1 MFNSIR
7 GIITG
12 KSADTVYILTG
23 GIEWDISV
31 PAKDIEKIPPPGEEG
46 RVYTW
51 LYHKEDQMRL
61 YGFADEAG
69 RNTFLEL
76 IKVEGIGPRGGI
88 KIMGGIG
95 REELEQALEAEDLVR
110 LEQVP
115 GLGKK
120 TAQKMILSLKGKLAR
135 LQQPAASVPY
145 GDLVKALEEMGYD
158 RRQASAALE
167 KAVAGVDSGLS
178 GAQKEQAVFREA
190 ILSLGGGTSGL

>member
-12 KSADTVYILTG
+12 KSADTVYLLTG
-23 GIEWDISV
+23 GIEWDITV
-31 PAKDIEKIPPPGEEG
+31 PAKDIERLPSPGEEG
-46 RVYTW
+46 KVYTW

-95 REELEQALEAEDLVR
+95 REELEQALETEDLAR

-120 TAQKMILSLKGKLAR
+120 TAQKMLLALKGKLTR
-135 LQQPAASVPY
+135 IPQPGSAGPY
-145 GDLVKALEEMGYD
+145 SDLVKALEDMGYD
-158 RRQASAALE
+158 RRSAAAALE
-167 KAVAGVDSGLS
+167 KAAASADPGLS
-178 GAQKEQAVFREA
+178 RSEKEQVVFREA
-190 ILSLGGGTSGL
+190 ILSLGGQ

>member
-12 KSADTVYILTG
+12 KSSDTVYILTG

-31 PAKDIEKIPPPGEEG
+31 PAKDIERLPPPGTEG
-46 RVYTW
+46 KVYTW
-51 LYHKEDQMRL
+51 LYHKEDQMKL

-76 IKVEGIGPRGGI
+76 IKVDGIGPRGGI

-95 REELEQALEAEDLVR
+95 REDLEQALEAEDLAR
-110 LEQVP
+110 LERVP

-120 TAQKMILSLKGKLAR
+120 TAQKMILSLRGKLTS
-135 LQQPAASVPY
+135 LPQPGTACPY

-158 RRQASAALE
+158 RRAAVAALE
-167 KAVAGVDSGLS
+167 KAAAEAAPGLS
-178 GAQKEQAVFREA
+178 GDQKEQHIFREA
-190 ILSLGGGTSGL
+190 ILNLGGQ

>member
-7 GIITG
+7 GLITG
-12 KSADTVYILTG
+12 KSSDTVYILTG

-31 PAKDIEKIPPPGEEG
+31 PAKDIEKLPPPGGEG

-51 LYHKEDQMRL
+51 LYHKDDQMRL

-69 RNTFLEL
+69 RTTFLEL

-88 KIMGGIG
+88 KIMGNID
-95 REELEQALEAEDLVR
+95 REELERALEAEDLVR

-120 TAQKMILSLKGKLAR
+120 TAQKMILSLKGKLTR
-135 LQQPAASVPY
+135 LPQPASGPY

-158 RRQASAALE
+158 RRQAAAAME
-167 KAVAGVDSGLS
+167 KAAAGAYPGLS

-190 ILSLGGGTSGL
+190 ILSLGGQSGA

>member
-12 KSADTVYILTG
+12 KSSDSVYILTG

-31 PAKDIEKIPPPGEEG
+31 PAKDIEKLPPPGAEG

-51 LYHKEDQMRL
+51 LYHKEDQMKL

-76 IKVEGIGPRGGI
+76 IKVDGIGPRGGI

-95 REELEQALEAEDLVR
+95 REDLEQALEAEDLAR
-110 LEQVP
+110 LERVP

-120 TAQKMILSLKGKLAR
+120 TAQKMILSLKGKLASPP
-135 LQQPAASVPY
+135 QPGTAGPY

-158 RRQASAALE
+158 RRAAAAALE
-167 KAVAGVDSGLS
+167 KAAAGAAPGLS
-178 GAQKEQAVFREA
+178 GEQREQLIFREA
-190 ILSLGGGTSGL
+190 ILNLGGQ